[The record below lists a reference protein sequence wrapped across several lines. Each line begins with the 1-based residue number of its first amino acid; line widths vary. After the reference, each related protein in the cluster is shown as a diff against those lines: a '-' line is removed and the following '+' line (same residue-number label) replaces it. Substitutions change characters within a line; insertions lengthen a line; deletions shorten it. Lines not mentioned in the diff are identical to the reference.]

1 MQSLFRSA
9 DLSLGRLFFVR
20 DSEVA
25 EQLLRGWI
33 HPDQAEA
40 GSVNPD
46 LLCPSES
53 FHHLAVGVVLQYLFL
68 LRIVEYAIREQ
79 RGKKTHEF
87 TSVDR
92 IVAVD
97 PGLVEFA
104 GLLVIPHHR
113 LDLPTPGIGIIDFLW
128 LHVEVAFQYDCPEF
142 PLLLPEFGI
151 VVSVCIPSEEVRL
164 FLRSPSLVPERIEEL
179 SFSFYG
185 ILLVQDSLMPLK
197 HTRVFVHRMSLGK
210 P

>member
-1 MQSLFRSA
+1 MYQSFLILNNTFPTDRTMQSLFRSA

-113 LDLPTPGIGIIDFLW
+113 LDLPTPGIGIIDFL
-128 LHVEVAFQYDCPEF
+128 CP
-142 PLLLPEFGI
+142 
-151 VVSVCIPSEEVRL
+151 CRCRIPVRL
-164 FLRSPSLVPERIEEL
+164 SRISSA
-179 SFSFYG
+179 SF
-185 ILLVQDSLMPLK
+185 
-197 HTRVFVHRMSLGK
+197 
-210 P
+210 